1 MKQLSATFLAA
12 FLSMAT
18 FGQNKDEN
26 TLLWKITGPGMD
38 KPSYLFGTI
47 HVICKD
53 DAVVSPMLRKAIKES
68 DEIYFEVDMDNMFE
82 MLMAVRKMKMR
93 GDTTLK
99 DLLTEKDYE
108 KVRSFF
114 SGKRSILPFSV
125 LETYKPILAAS
136 TLESSSMGCESTA
149 MEQVIMM
156 EANFYD
162 KEIKGLE
169 SLSYQA
175 SILDSIPY
183 KLQAEQLVEYIDRIN
198 SGDTSHNELDEM
210 FKAYK
215 DQDLNKLETLL
226 MSTDAGISA
235 FADIMLY
242 NRNRNWVVKLKNI
255 LKKKRMVIA
264 VGAGHLPG
272 ENGVINLLRNAGYK
286 LTPVENKMLP
296 VKDI

>member
-18 FGQNKDEN
+18 MAQHKSEN

-53 DAVVSPMLRKAIKES
+53 DAVISPMLRKAIKES
-68 DEIYFEVDMDNMFE
+68 DEVYFEVDMDNMFE

-108 KVRSFF
+108 KVKSYFA
-114 SGKRSILPFSV
+114 GKRSILPFSV

-162 KEIKGLE
+162 KEIRGLE
-169 SLSYQA
+169 SLTYQA

-183 KLQAEQLVEYIDRIN
+183 KLQADQLVEYIDRIN

-215 DQDLNKLETLL
+215 EQDLSKLEALL

-242 NRNRNWVVKLKNI
+242 NRNRNWVEKLKN
-255 LKKKRMVIA
+255 LLGKKPMVIA

-272 ENGVINLLRNAGYK
+272 EKGVINLLRSEGYK